1 MATDCVQ
8 LASEVEPDVEPN
20 EEDESI
26 ETPETVYG
34 KEALDCMSK
43 IVLFFEQTKNS
54 T

>member
-1 MATDCVQ
+1 ME
-8 LASEVEPDVEPN
+8 SDVDPN